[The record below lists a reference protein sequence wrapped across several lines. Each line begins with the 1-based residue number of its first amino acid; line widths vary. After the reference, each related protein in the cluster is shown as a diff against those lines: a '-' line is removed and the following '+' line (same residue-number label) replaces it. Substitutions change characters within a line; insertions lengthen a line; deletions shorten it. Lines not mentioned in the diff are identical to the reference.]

1 MGRWFAWT
9 LALEGPEG
17 WMQRAQLLG
26 QLMSN
31 TQHLGLV
38 VRGEYLHLSRSASA
52 MLGTLGS
59 LYKGVP
65 RHLVAADLLWAL
77 NSFPAR
83 ALQDVLRGK
92 GGELRHGAAARA
104 RRLVFAAAA

>member
-1 MGRWFAWT
+1 
-9 LALEGPEG
+9 
-17 WMQRAQLLG
+17 
-26 QLMSN
+26 MSN

-52 MLGTLGS
+52 MIGTLGS

-65 RHLVAADLLWAL
+65 PRLIVADLLWVL

-83 ALQDVLRGK
+83 ALRDALRGK
-92 GGELRHGAAARA
+92 RVELRDSVAALA
-104 RRLVFAAAA
+104 RRAA